1 MKFSISAETYIPFK
15 DLLKAHSHINC
26 IYVDVYWSCFKII
39 AVVSSFKILSLLD
52 VDTHWVEA
60 KAWFSFPPSF
70 YKVIR
75 NKKWIH
81 KPERIFTSSDWWRIG
96 NEIDL
101 EWLNKEFGFW
111 LGRNSKIASLHFT
124 HRFIYEHFFYKV
136 FYCVKVGNIPQVV
149 P

>member
-15 DLLKAHSHINC
+15 ALLKAHSHINC

-39 AVVSSFKILSLLD
+39 AVVSSFKIFSLLD

-124 HRFIYEHFFYKV
+124 HRFIYEHFSAKYFIAWKLE
-136 FYCVKVGNIPQVV
+136 NIPQVV